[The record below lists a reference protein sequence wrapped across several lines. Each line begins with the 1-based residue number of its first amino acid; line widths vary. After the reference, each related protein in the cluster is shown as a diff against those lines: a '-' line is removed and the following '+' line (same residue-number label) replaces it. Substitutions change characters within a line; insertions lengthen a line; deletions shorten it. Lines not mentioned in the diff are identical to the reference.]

1 MFENLKIGYVP
12 YNASLT
18 QSADRRRFPYFAK
31 TNNVSFEI
39 ADEKKTYDVVLL
51 PAPCN
56 LSKWMQYKKRN
67 QKTLFIFEMV
77 DSLIYQN
84 DWFNLLFKGTGR
96 YLVKKEDRPCFR
108 HKSLLIEW
116 IKAADIVICS
126 NPVVKKEILKWNKNV
141 VLDLD
146 YLEHEY
152 PLAKKDYSING
163 KMKLFWE
170 GQSVVLP
177 QLLQYKRMFEKVN
190 SFCELHIVTSES
202 YPLFGQF
209 VNRKTESLLAKLPIE
224 THFHQWDLKLNATL
238 FKGFDCGII
247 PLNKKDIYGW
257 HKPAN
262 KLISFWLSGIPTIVS
277 DTPAYV
283 DVISKSEN
291 NFICS
296 TEEEWVLKIKEIYK
310 MTAEKRKTIAQSNF
324 SFAKK
329 YYSNEV
335 HHQFWIQLFDNISK
349 MTNKKE
355 ERSYPIAV

>member
-1 MFENLKIGYVP
+1 MFETLKIGYVP
-12 YNASLT
+12 YKADLSHPD
-18 QSADRRRFPYFAK
+18 DRRRFPYFAK
-31 TNNVSFEI
+31 SNNVLFEI
-39 ADEKKTYDVVLL
+39 ADKKKTYDVVLL

-56 LSKWMQYKKRN
+56 LSKWMKYKKHN
-67 QKTLFIFEMV
+67 PKTLFIFEMV
-77 DSLIYQN
+77 DSLIHQN
-84 DWFNLLFKGTGR
+84 DWFNLLFKGIGR
-96 YLVKKEDRPCFR
+96 YLLKKEDRPCFS
-108 HKSLLIEW
+108 HKGLIIKW

-126 NPVVKKEILKWNKNV
+126 NPVVKEEILQWNKSV

-152 PLAKKDYSING
+152 PLAKSDYSING

-177 QLLQYKRMFEKVN
+177 QLLRYKGVFKKVS

-209 VNRKTESLLAKLPIE
+209 VNRKSESLLAELSIK
-224 THFHQWDLKLNATL
+224 THFHQWNLKSNAAL

-247 PLNKKDIYGW
+247 PLNKKDVYGW

-262 KLISFWLSGIPTIVS
+262 KLISFWLSGLPTIVS

-291 NFICS
+291 DFICS
-296 TEEEWVLKIKEIYK
+296 TEEEWVLKIQEIYK
-310 MTAEKRKTIAQSNF
+310 MTAEKRKGISKSNF
-324 SFAKK
+324 SLAKK

-349 MTNKKE
+349 MANKKE
-355 ERSYPIAV
+355 KRMYPIAV